1 MDTRL
6 GPDGTQSPRLPVKK
20 GTINRVNGPVRRS
33 TDDLALFLRVWIV
46 IGQCRQNKT
55 RLSAGFHSK
64 NCGVARPWCNRATC
78 VRRLTPDPNE
88 IFSVES
94 SQWNLRDRHLT
105 TGRSALS
112 PMSLFSGANRPGQ
125 SAVIDSICG
134 VPQWLAQFDPSTK
147 HLNLIGASGRC
158 VGRDK
163 LFVLLRDKILVVTVS
178 QDGFKNVPAL
188 THKFDIPHSL
198 IRCVRSIHA
207 RYEK

>member
-94 SQWNLRDRHLT
+94 PGSTLDDRTLRPFADEPILWGESPRSVRCNRLDLWCATMVGPIRPFDEAPQSYRRFRPVRRSGQTVRPPEGQNPRRDRIARWLQK
-105 TGRSALS
+105 RSC
-112 PMSLFSGANRPGQ
+112 
-125 SAVIDSICG
+125 IDS
-134 VPQWLAQFDPSTK
+134 
-147 HLNLIGASGRC
+147 
-158 VGRDK
+158 
-163 LFVLLRDKILVVTVS
+163 
-178 QDGFKNVPAL
+178 
-188 THKFDIPHSL
+188 
-198 IRCVRSIHA
+198 
-207 RYEK
+207 